1 MTTEGWKSRERV
13 TNGDDSCLV
22 VFYDRCMRN
31 LQHKLGIARGE
42 KPAEVMFKNARLV
55 NVLSGEI
62 YETNV
67 AVEDGRV
74 VGVGDYE
81 GRKVIDLKGSYLAPS
96 LIDGHFHVESSM
108 LTMPEFARAVV
119 PHGTGAVVIDPHEY
133 ANVLGLDGIRY
144 VLESS
149 KSLPLDFFIML
160 PSCVPAT
167 HLETAGAR
175 LTADDLKLMI
185 ADERIAGI
193 AELMNYPGVYLG
205 DDAELAKIQ
214 AGKGKAIDGHA
225 PGLTGRNLNSYVLAG
240 VRSDHEST
248 ELHEAQ
254 EKLRLGMH
262 ILLREGSTERNL
274 ANLAKLV
281 TPQNAANCSFATDDK
296 LAGDLVNEGHIDH
309 CVRKAI
315 QLGVAPVT
323 ALQIASINTAR
334 HYRLRNFGA
343 IAPRFW
349 ADFIVFDD
357 LHKFEIRQTYKKGVL
372 VAENGKFIGTLPTP
386 VPPPRST
393 MNLRYDAPNDFH
405 CRANSPSRIR
415 VIEIVPNQIV
425 TKERVETA
433 RVENG
438 MICSDVSRDILKLVV
453 VERHRATGNVGV
465 GFVRGFKLKKG
476 ALGSTVAH
484 DAHNVVV
491 VGVDDVDIQFA
502 IEELEKM
509 QGGQVALA
517 DGKVQAELPLPI
529 AGLVSDRPLD
539 EVTQRI
545 SALNAAARGMGCDLE
560 APFMTLSF
568 LSLSPIPEL
577 KLTDQGLIDA
587 VNLRK
592 TNLVV

>member
-1 MTTEGWKSRERV
+1 
-13 TNGDDSCLV
+13 
-22 VFYDRCMRN
+22 MRN
-31 LQHKLGIARGE
+31 LSQKLSIARGE
-42 KPAEVMFKNARLV
+42 QSAELLFKNAKLV

-62 YETNV
+62 HPANV
-67 AVEDGRV
+67 AVDDGRV
-74 VGVGDYE
+74 VGIGDYE
-81 GRKVIDLKGSYLAPS
+81 GRRVIDLKGSFLAPS

-108 LTMPEFARAVV
+108 LTAPEFARAVV

-149 KSLPLDFFIML
+149 KNLPLDFFIML

-296 LAGDLVNEGHIDH
+296 LADDLVNEGHIDH

-315 QLGVAPVT
+315 QLGVPPVT
-323 ALQIASINTAR
+323 A
-334 HYRLRNFGA
+334 
-343 IAPRFW
+343 
-349 ADFIVFDD
+349 
-357 LHKFEIRQTYKKGVL
+357 
-372 VAENGKFIGTLPTP
+372 
-386 VPPPRST
+386 
-393 MNLRYDAPNDFH
+393 
-405 CRANSPSRIR
+405 
-415 VIEIVPNQIV
+415 
-425 TKERVETA
+425 
-433 RVENG
+433 
-438 MICSDVSRDILKLVV
+438 
-453 VERHRATGNVGV
+453 
-465 GFVRGFKLKKG
+465 
-476 ALGSTVAH
+476 
-484 DAHNVVV
+484 
-491 VGVDDVDIQFA
+491 IQ
-502 IEELEKM
+502 
-509 QGGQVALA
+509 
-517 DGKVQAELPLPI
+517 
-529 AGLVSDRPLD
+529 
-539 EVTQRI
+539 
-545 SALNAAARGMGCDLE
+545 
-560 APFMTLSF
+560 
-568 LSLSPIPEL
+568 
-577 KLTDQGLIDA
+577 
-587 VNLRK
+587 
-592 TNLVV
+592 

>member
-1 MTTEGWKSRERV
+1 
-13 TNGDDSCLV
+13 
-22 VFYDRCMRN
+22 MRN
-31 LQHKLGIARGE
+31 VQRKLSIARGE
-42 KPAEVMFKNARLV
+42 RPAELLFKNANLV

-62 YETNV
+62 YRTNV
-67 AVEDGRV
+67 AVDDGRV
-74 VGVGDYE
+74 IALGEYE
-81 GRKVIDLKGSYLAPS
+81 ATQVIDLNGSYLAPS

-108 LTMPEFARAVV
+108 LTAPEFARAVV

-149 KSLPLDFFIML
+149 KNLPLDFFIML

-167 HLETAGAR
+167 AFETAGAR

-185 ADERIAGI
+185 ADERIAGV

-205 DDAELAKIQ
+205 VESELEKIH
-214 AGKGKAIDGHA
+214 AGKGKNIDGHA
-225 PGLTGRNLNSYVLAG
+225 PGLTGKNLNAYVLAG

-248 ELHEAQ
+248 EIAEAR

-274 ANLAKLV
+274 ATLV
-281 TPQNAANCSFATDDK
+281 GLVNSNNAMNCSFATDDK
-296 LAGDLVNEGHIDH
+296 LAGDLVSEGHIDH
-309 CVRKAI
+309 SVRKSIKAG
-315 QLGVAPVT
+315 LPPVT
-323 ALQIASINTAR
+323 AFQIATINTAR

-357 LHKFEIRQTYKKGVL
+357 LQNPVVRQTYKKGIL
-372 VAENGKFIGTLPTP
+372 VAENGKYVAAQPTI
-386 VPPPRST
+386 VPQPRST
-393 MNLRYDAPNDFH
+393 MNLRYDSSKDFDVKVDH
-405 CRANSPSRIR
+405 SSKMRI
-415 VIEIVPNQIV
+415 IEIVPNQIV
-425 TKERVETA
+425 TKEIIETP
-433 RVENG
+433 RTENG
-438 MICSDVSRDILKLVV
+438 QVVADVGRDILKLVV

-465 GFVRGFKLKKG
+465 GFVRGFKLKSG

-491 VGVDDVDIQFA
+491 VGTNDSDIAMA
-502 IEELEKM
+502 IAELQKL
-509 QGGQVALA
+509 QGGQVAVA
-517 DGKVQAELPLPI
+517 NGVVKAELALPI

-539 EVTQRI
+539 EVIQRI
-545 SALNAAARGMGCDLE
+545 SDLNAAARELGCELE
-560 APFMTLSF
+560 APFMALSF

-587 VNLRK
+587 VHLRK
-592 TNLVV
+592 TSLFVP

>member
-1 MTTEGWKSRERV
+1 LEEIQF
-13 TNGDDSCLV
+13 NE
-22 VFYDRCMRN
+22 MRN
-31 LQHKLGIARGE
+31 VQRKLSIARGE
-42 KPAEVMFKNARLV
+42 RPAELLFKNANVV

-62 YETNV
+62 YRTNV
-67 AVEDGRV
+67 AVDDGRV
-74 VGVGDYE
+74 VALGEYE
-81 GRKVIDLKGSYLAPS
+81 ATKVIDVNGSYLAPS

-108 LTMPEFARAVV
+108 LTAPEFARAVV

-144 VLESS
+144 VLKSS
-149 KSLPLDFFIML
+149 KNLPLDFFIML

-167 HLETAGAR
+167 SFETAGAR

-185 ADERIAGI
+185 ADERIAGV

-205 DDAELAKIQ
+205 MESELEKIH
-214 AGKGKAIDGHA
+214 AGKGKNIDGHA
-225 PGLTGRNLNSYVLAG
+225 PGLRGKNLNAYVLAG

-248 ELHEAQ
+248 EMAEAQ

-274 ANLAKLV
+274 ATLV
-281 TPQNAANCSFATDDK
+281 GLINSHNAMNCSFATDDK
-296 LAGDLVNEGHIDH
+296 LPGDLVAEGHIDH
-309 CVRKAI
+309 CVRKSI
-315 QLGVAPVT
+315 QAGLPLVT
-323 ALQIASINTAR
+323 ALQIATVNTAR

-343 IAPRFW
+343 IAPRYW

-357 LHKFEIRQTYKKGVL
+357 LERPVVRQTYKKGVL
-372 VAENGKFIGTLPTP
+372 VAENGKYVAPEPTL
-386 VPPPRST
+386 VPQPRST
-393 MNLRYDAPNDFH
+393 MNLRYNASKDFEVRH
-405 CRANSPSRIR
+405 EQASKIPKIR

-425 TKERVETA
+425 TKEIIETPLT
-433 RVENG
+433 ENG
-438 MICSDVSRDILKLVV
+438 KVIADIGRDILKLVV

-465 GFVRGFKLKKG
+465 GFVRGFKLKSG

-491 VGVDDVDIQFA
+491 VGTNDIDIAAA
-502 IEELEKM
+502 IEELEKL
-509 QGGQVALA
+509 QGGQVAVA
-517 DGKVQAELPLPI
+517 NGEVKAELALPI
-529 AGLVSDRPLD
+529 AGLVSDRSLA
-539 EVTQRI
+539 EVIQR
-545 SALNAAARGMGCDLE
+545 STDLNAAARALGCELE

-587 VNLRK
+587 VKMRATTLF
-592 TNLVV
+592 VQ

>member
-1 MTTEGWKSRERV
+1 
-13 TNGDDSCLV
+13 
-22 VFYDRCMRN
+22 MRD
-31 LQHKLGIARGE
+31 LQKKLGMARGE
-42 KPAEVMFKNARLV
+42 QPAELIFKNANLV

-62 YETNV
+62 YLTNV
-67 AVEDGRV
+67 AVTDGRV
-74 VGVGDYE
+74 VGLGDYE
-81 GRKVIDLKGSYLAPS
+81 GEKVIDLAGAYLAPS

-119 PHGTGAVVIDPHEY
+119 PHGTGVAVIDPHEY

-149 KSLPLDFFIML
+149 KNLPVDFFIML

-185 ADERIAGI
+185 ADERIAGV

-205 DDAELAKIQ
+205 HESELAKIR

-225 PGLTGRNLNSYVLAG
+225 PGLRGKNLNAYVLAG
-240 VRSDHEST
+240 IRSDHESI
-248 ELHEAQ
+248 ELDEAQ

-262 ILLREGSTERNL
+262 LLLREGSTERNL
-274 ANLAKLV
+274 ATLAPLIQ
-281 TPQNAANCSFATDDK
+281 PHNAMNCSYATDDK
-296 LAGDLVNEGHIDH
+296 LAGDLVSEGHIDH
-309 CVRKAI
+309 CVRKSI
-315 QLGVAPVT
+315 QMGMSPIT

-334 HYRLRNFGA
+334 HYCLRNYGA
-343 IAPRFW
+343 IAPRYW

-357 LHKFEIRQTYKKGVL
+357 LKNFVVRQTYKKGVL
-372 VAENGKFIGTLPTP
+372 VADKGRYLGTSPEI
-386 VPPPRST
+386 VPQPRST
-393 MNLRYDAPNDFH
+393 MNLRYRTADFKVK
-405 CRANSPSRIR
+405 AEKPGRIK

-425 TKERVETA
+425 TKQALELPK
-433 RVENG
+433 VENG
-438 MICSDVSRDILKLVV
+438 EIVADIERDILKLVV

-465 GFVRGFKLKKG
+465 GFVRGFKLKSG

-491 VGVDDVDIQFA
+491 VGTNDADIERVIQ
-502 IEELEKM
+502 ELENLK
-509 QGGQVALA
+509 GGQVAVSQ
-517 DGKVQAELPLPI
+517 GKIKAELALPI
-529 AGLVSDRPLD
+529 AGLVSDQPLD
-539 EVTQRI
+539 EVIKRI
-545 SALNAAARGMGCDLE
+545 ADLNAAATAMGCDLE

-587 VNLRK
+587 VHLR
-592 TNLVV
+592 TTSLFAETA